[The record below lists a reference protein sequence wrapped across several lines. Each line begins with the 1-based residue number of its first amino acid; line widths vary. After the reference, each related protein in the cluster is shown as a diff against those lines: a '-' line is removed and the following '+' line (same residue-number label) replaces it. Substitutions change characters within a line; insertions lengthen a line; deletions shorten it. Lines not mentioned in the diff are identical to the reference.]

1 MADKNLDKLAQYIMA
16 ALYPTYEIM
25 KKGLRSISYEPD
37 NVSEDDIEDFMD
49 RTRLPGAKYAFM
61 SMLLAGD
68 YSFSDSQDERKQQW
82 TAYSTLYTIRLGWKA
97 SIRTGKANEAI
108 EDNEDE
114 G

>member
-16 ALYPTYEIM
+16 ALYPTYENV

-49 RTRLPGAKYAFM
+49 GMRLPGAKYAFM

-68 YSFSDSQDERKQQW
+68 YSFLNPSDNDPSKHR
-82 TAYSTLYTIRLGWKA
+82 
-97 SIRTGKANEAI
+97 
-108 EDNEDE
+108 
-114 G
+114 